1 MNNTEFKK
9 KTQDIISNYGF
20 TYCKKNYYC
29 DYDKIIAL
37 INLQK
42 SNYEDSYY
50 INFGFC
56 IKDIHND
63 LIYPK
68 INECDIT
75 GRFVYE
81 ANGGKEYKYP
91 LDIMS
96 SEELKINLEK
106 NISTIIIPVFNAG
119 ISKFFEMFPEAICVA
134 NLSLKKYLG
143 IS

>member
-9 KTQDIISNYGF
+9 EIQGTICKYGF
-20 TYCKKNYYC
+20 TYYKKNYYC
-29 DYDKIIAL
+29 DSDKIVVL

-50 INFGFC
+50 INYGFC
-56 IKDIHND
+56 VKDIHND
-63 LIYPK
+63 LLHPK

-81 ANGGKEYKYP
+81 TNERKEYKYP
-91 LDIMS
+91 IDIIN

-106 NISTIIIPVFNAG
+106 NIGTLIIPVFNEG
-119 ISKFFEMFPEAICVA
+119 ISKFFELFPEAICVA
-134 NLSLKKYLG
+134 DLKLKKYLD